1 MVGGNYM
8 KKFLFLVF
16 SVMLLLAACGEES
29 KVTTSASTDSNANTS
44 SDAKTESK
52 ELTKIQ
58 ALLAAEGTPM
68 YYAYVA
74 DEKGYFEEEGL
85 DVDLVSGK
93 GGGYVVQQIG
103 AGTVDVG
110 VTATSTLFT
119 AWDKEIDIQA
129 IYQINVTN
137 LFDLIVTPESGITSV
152 EGLKGKVVGVSD
164 LGGGEVPIVKAILS
178 HAGLQVDKDVTLRA
192 IGAEA
197 PSVIAAFEKG
207 TIDAYSG
214 GAHDLI
220 SLYGRGFKSESL
232 IPEEFKTLPST
243 AIIVNGDY
251 MDKNPEVAVK
261 FSRAIAKATDFSIN
275 NYDEVYNI
283 MKKQFPEQYMD
294 EDIANLFLETFIGL
308 STPIE
313 PEKGY
318 GYIYKDSWQLNV
330 DQFKGD
336 VIKNDINL
344 DNYLDSSLLEE
355 INKFKK

>member
-1 MVGGNYM
+1 M
-8 KKFLFLVF
+8 KKFLVLLF
-16 SVMLLLAACGEES
+16 SVMLLLAACGGNSE
-29 KVTTSASTDSNANTS
+29 VTTTVNADPNENAGADTS
-44 SDAKTESK
+44 TESK
-52 ELTKIQ
+52 ELTKVQ

-74 DEKGYFEEEGL
+74 KEKGYFEEEGL
-85 DVDLVSGK
+85 DVQLVSGK
-93 GGGYVVQQIG
+93 GGSYVVQQVG
-103 AGTVDVG
+103 AGTVDIG
-110 VTATSTLFT
+110 VTAVSSLFT
-119 AWDKEIDIQA
+119 AWDKGIDIRA

-137 LFDLIVTPESGITSV
+137 LFDLIVTPESGIKSV
-152 EGLKGKVVGVSD
+152 EELKGKVVGVSD
-164 LGGGEVPIVKAILS
+164 LGGGEVPIVKAILT

-207 TIDAYSG
+207 TVDAYSG

-220 SLYGRGFKSESL
+220 SVYGRGFKSNSL

-243 AIIVNGDY
+243 GIIVNGKVLDE
-251 MDKNPEVAVK
+251 NPELAVQ

-275 NYDEVYNI
+275 NYDEVFNI
-283 MKKQFPEQYMD
+283 MKKVFPEQYMD

-318 GYIYKDSWQLNV
+318 GYIYTDSWQLNV

-344 DNYLDSSLLEE
+344 DDYLDSSLLEE
-355 INKFKK
+355 INNFKN